1 MVVGGGR
8 GGVALRSGRAF
19 QAHALHCVGR
29 LAVPLFAAALAGCTS
44 LLAGPPNAIYDLT
57 APILTEPATP
67 PHRNIQVL
75 VPEPSTVRAL
85 DTDRIAGR
93 PTPSEYAYLPGAVWS
108 DTLPKLLQARLVQT
122 LQNSGRVRAVAVPG
136 QGLLIDYQIVLDV
149 RAFELT
155 SEGAVADFSV
165 RVMDDR
171 NGRVVRSRVFR
182 YVVPVTGR
190 GTTAVV
196 AALDQAMEQAFSEI
210 AGWALG

>member
-1 MVVGGGR
+1 ML
-8 GGVALRSGRAF
+8 VAPL
-19 QAHALHCVGR
+19 
-29 LAVPLFAAALAGCTS
+29 LAILVAGCTTI
-44 LLAGPPNAIYDLT
+44 LAGPPSAIYDLS
-57 APILTEPATP
+57 APQLAQNASP
-67 PHRNIQVL
+67 PRRGVQVL
-75 VPEPSTVRAL
+75 VPEPSAVRAL

-108 DTLPKLLQARLVQT
+108 DRLPKLLQARLVET

-155 SEGAVADFSV
+155 GQGAVADFAV

-190 GTTAVV
+190 GVAAVV
-196 AALDQAMEQAFSEI
+196 AALDQAMEQAFTDI

>member
-1 MVVGGGR
+1 MFSARLPRRASGLA
-8 GGVALRSGRAF
+8 AL
-19 QAHALHCVGR
+19 L
-29 LAVPLFAAALAGCTS
+29 LAAALAGCTS
-44 LLAGPPNAIYDLT
+44 LLAGAPNAIYDLS
-57 APILTEPATP
+57 APVLSQDPAP
-67 PHRNIQVL
+67 HHRNVQVL

-93 PTPSEYAYLPGAVWS
+93 PTPAEYAYLPGAVWS
-108 DTLPKLLQARLVQT
+108 DRLPKLLQARLVET

-155 SEGAVADFSV
+155 TDGAVADFSV

-171 NGRVVRSRVFR
+171 NGRVIRSRIFR

-190 GTTAVV
+190 GTAAVV
-196 AALDQAMEQAFSEI
+196 AALDQAMEQAFSDI